1 MLEIVIMASVAARRE
16 WLEQLLRQDTALHV
30 AGVASTFP
38 FLRSVLGE
46 TVADAV
52 VIDLTSIPPD
62 MTLAW
67 LIELLDLAP
76 LIVLGGDVDR
86 SIYNAILHAESGAL
100 LRPEASPEQIVRAIH
115 AVSAG
120 LLVIDAAVV
129 PDSEAE
135 GDLYEDL
142 TPREIDVLR
151 LLAEG
156 LANRDI
162 ANRLGISEHTIKF
175 HIRSVMA
182 KLGAATRTEAVTRG
196 FRTGL
201 IEL

>member
-67 LIELLDLAP
+67 LVELLDLSP

-142 TPREIDVLR
+142 TPREI
-151 LLAEG
+151 
-156 LANRDI
+156 
-162 ANRLGISEHTIKF
+162 
-175 HIRSVMA
+175 
-182 KLGAATRTEAVTRG
+182 
-196 FRTGL
+196 
-201 IEL
+201 

>member
-1 MLEIVIMASVAARRE
+1 MLEIVIMASLAARRE

-86 SIYNAILHAESGAL
+86 SIYNAILRAESGAL

-135 GDLYEDL
+135 CDLYDDL

>member
-46 TVADAV
+46 TASDAV
-52 VIDLTSIPPD
+52 VIDLTSIPSD

-67 LIELLDLAP
+67 LNELLDLAP
-76 LIVLGGDVDR
+76 LIVLGADVDR

-100 LRPEASPEQIVRAIH
+100 LRPEASPEQIVRAIQ